1 MKTSEDYVMDEE
13 PPGLP
18 TPEEPDDVESPD
30 RLSWI
35 RRVENLHDHL
45 LRDLTERLGR
55 HDAQDV
61 LQEFYLRVLRYRPRL
76 DEGASVR
83 SFINRVIRSVV
94 ADHYRARAAQG
105 KVEHLIEA
113 LWQIPEADD
122 PVDAVACDCLRA
134 LIADLPSQYAM
145 LIERIDINEE
155 SRVSVAATLG
165 ISVANLAVRLTRA
178 RSALRKR
185 LLAFCTSC
193 PIHGF
198 SDCRCP
204 KSPAEG
210 VAL

>member
-1 MKTSEDYVMDEE
+1 MDED
-13 PPGLP
+13 PPSLP
-18 TPEEPDDVESPD
+18 TPQDPEDAESPD
-30 RLSWI
+30 RFAWI
-35 RRVENLHDHL
+35 RRVENLHDKL
-45 LRDLTERLGR
+45 LKDLTERLGR

-76 DEGASVR
+76 DGDASIR
-83 SFINRVIRSVV
+83 SFINRIVRSVV

-105 KVEHLIEA
+105 KVARAIEA
-113 LWQIPEADD
+113 LWELPEADD

-134 LIADLPSQYAM
+134 LISDLPPQYGT

-155 SRVSVAATLG
+155 SRASVAATLG
-165 ISVANLAVRLTRA
+165 ITSANLAVRLTRA
-178 RSALRKR
+178 RSALRTR

-210 VAL
+210 VAR

>member
-1 MKTSEDYVMDEE
+1 MDED
-13 PPGLP
+13 PPSLP
-18 TPEEPDDVESPD
+18 MPEDADSPE
-30 RLSWI
+30 RLAWI
-35 RRVENLHDHL
+35 QRVENLHDQL
-45 LRDLTERLGR
+45 LKDLTARLGR

-76 DEGASVR
+76 DEDASVR
-83 SFINRVIRSVV
+83 SFINRIIRSVV

-105 KVEHLIEA
+105 KVARSIAA
-113 LWQIPEADD
+113 LWQLPEADD

-134 LIADLPSQYAM
+134 LITDLPPQYAM

-155 SRVSVAATLG
+155 SRVSVAETLG
-165 ISVANLAVRLTRA
+165 ISGANLAVRLTRA
-178 RSALRKR
+178 RSALRTR